1 MSKLS
6 RVSLYVTRM
15 PVDCLQNLNIFM
27 HASAEYLE
35 QGFLLAGD
43 LLFFRIGISG
53 ISVMAVFLASFAT
66 LVNRKFYS
74 SVSHG

>member
-1 MSKLS
+1 
-6 RVSLYVTRM
+6 
-15 PVDCLQNLNIFM
+15 M

-43 LLFFRIGISG
+43 LLFFRVGISG
-53 ISVMAVFLASFAT
+53 ISVTAVFLASFAT